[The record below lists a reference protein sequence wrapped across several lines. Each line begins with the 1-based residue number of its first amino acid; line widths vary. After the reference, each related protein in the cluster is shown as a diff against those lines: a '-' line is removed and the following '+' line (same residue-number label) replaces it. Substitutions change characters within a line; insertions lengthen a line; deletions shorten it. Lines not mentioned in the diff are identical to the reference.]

1 MNVFLRSRF
10 GKRLLRVFFVLS
22 LPVIVAAW
30 IGIHKTT
37 RVLLEEN
44 HAVLRVASDGAEA
57 QLREFL
63 LSLRR
68 TTEQLARKDEFR
80 TRLKLPSKN
89 STNLGKLLEAVR
101 TSVPEAE
108 EIDCVNTEG
117 KVIASSSLELL
128 GKDESASPEFRRGR
142 NSFYPGDVVFDA
154 GSGKLR
160 WNMSAPVRDPEDGQV
175 LGILALGI
183 NPHALT
189 ELTTGQRSLNQGA
202 ETQSFRIG
210 NTGETYLVNS
220 NGFLL
225 TESRF
230 ASNSILKLKVQTF
243 PVRLAQERHREILG
257 DYRDYRGIIVSGASS
272 IIPDLGWTIVTEID
286 FAQTFAPVKK
296 FRVTLACISI
306 VVALIGTAVIR
317 NFAHEIVDLLRL
329 TVEADKALARGD
341 EEGSIVPEEGL
352 PDDEIGDF
360 VRERNSR
367 IKLLIAG
374 QKELAQEQEKRANA
388 AAELEALSYSM
399 VHDMRAPLRAIIG
412 FGELMEQ
419 GENPL
424 TETQKSYL
432 ARMREASLRMDRLI
446 CDMLRY
452 SSLLRSEVLLSLIE
466 ITQILRQVIDSNEVL
481 RAQSGNIQVEEP
493 IPPVNGNAELLT
505 ECFSAL
511 LDNAVKHARPGV
523 TPKVGVRA
531 ESEDGWVRILVE
543 DNGPGIPKDFQEK
556 LFGIFQKASSAHHG
570 TGIGLAVVRAAV
582 ERMGGHVGVISEAG
596 QGSRFWIQ
604 LKAAH

>member
-1 MNVFLRSRF
+1 MKVLLRSKF
-10 GKRLLRVFFVLS
+10 GKRLLRVFFLLS
-22 LPVIVAAW
+22 LPVIVAGW
-30 IGIHKTT
+30 IGIHRTAH
-37 RVLLEEN
+37 VLSEEN

-68 TTEQLARKDEFR
+68 TTELLARKNEIR
-80 TRLKLPSKN
+80 ARLKLPPKT
-89 STNLGKLLEAVR
+89 STDLGKLLESVR
-101 TSVPEAE
+101 TSVPEVE
-108 EIDCVNTEG
+108 EVYCVNTEG
-117 KVIASSSLELL
+117 KVIASSSPQML

-142 NSFYPGDVVFDA
+142 DSFYPGDVVFDA

-160 WNMSAPVRDPEDGQV
+160 WDMSAPVRDSEDGQV

-189 ELTTGQRSLNQGA
+189 ELATGQRSLKQGA

-230 ASNSILKLKVQTF
+230 ASNSILKLKMHTF
-243 PVRLAQERHREILG
+243 PVRLAQKRREILG
-257 DYRDYRGIIVSGASS
+257 DYRDYRGMNVSGASS
-272 IIPDLGWTIVTEID
+272 IIPDLGWTVVTEID
-286 FAQTFAPVKK
+286 FRQTFAPIKR
-296 FRVTLACISI
+296 FRLALACMSI
-306 VVALIGTAVIR
+306 VVGLIGIAIIGD
-317 NFAHEIVDLLRL
+317 FAREIADLLRL

-341 EEGSIVPEEGL
+341 EDGSIVPEEDL

-360 VRERNSR
+360 VRKRNSR
-367 IKLLIAG
+367 IKQLIAR
-374 QKELAQEQEKRANA
+374 QKELVQEQEKRANA
-388 AAELEALSYSM
+388 AAELESLSYSM
-399 VHDMRAPLRAIIG
+399 VHDMRAPLRAIIS
-412 FGELMEQ
+412 FGELIEQ
-419 GENPL
+419 DENPL
-424 TETQKSYL
+424 AATQKSYL
-432 ARMREASLRMDRLI
+432 ARMRQASLRMDHLI
-446 CDMLRY
+446 CDMLKY
-452 SSLLRSEVLLSLIE
+452 STLLRAEVPLSAIE
-466 ITQILRQVIDSNEVL
+466 VPQIVRQVIDSNDVL

-493 IPPVNGNAELLT
+493 MPPVNGNAELLT

-511 LDNAVKHARPGV
+511 LDNAVKHASPGV

-556 LFGIFQKASSAHHG
+556 LFGIFQKASTAHHG
-570 TGIGLAVVRAAV
+570 TGIGLAVVRVAV

-596 QGSRFWIQ
+596 EGSRFWIQ
-604 LKAAH
+604 LKATH

>member
-1 MNVFLRSRF
+1 MKVLLRSRF
-10 GKRLLRVFFVLS
+10 GKRLLGVFFLLS
-22 LPVIVAAW
+22 LPAIVAGW
-30 IGIHKTT
+30 IGIH
-37 RVLLEEN
+37 RASHVLLEEN
-44 HAVLRVASDGAEA
+44 HAVLRAASDGAEA

-63 LSLRR
+63 VSLRR
-68 TTEQLARKDEFR
+68 TTELMAREDENR
-80 TRLKLPSKN
+80 ARLKLPDKN
-89 STNLGKLLEAVR
+89 STDLRRLLDFVR

-108 EIDCVNTEG
+108 EIYCVNTEG
-117 KVIASSSLELL
+117 KVIATSSLQML
-128 GKDESASPEFRRGR
+128 GEDESASPEFRRGR
-142 NSFYPGDVVFDA
+142 DSFYPGDVVFDA

-160 WNMSAPVRDPEDGQV
+160 WRMSAPVRDPEGGQV

-189 ELTTGQRSLNQGA
+189 ELATGQRSLKQGA

-230 ASNSILKLKVQTF
+230 ASNSILKLKMQTF
-243 PVRLAQERHREILG
+243 PVRLAQEHREILG
-257 DYRDYRGIIVSGASS
+257 DYRDYRGINVSGASS
-272 IIPDLGWTIVTEID
+272 IIPDLGWIVVTEID
-286 FAQTFAPVKK
+286 FRQTFAPIKK
-296 FRVTLACISI
+296 FRTLLTCISI
-306 VVALIGTAVIR
+306 VVGLIGIAVISA
-317 NFAHEIVDLLRL
+317 FARQIAHLLRS

-341 EEGSIVPEEGL
+341 EERSIVPEEGL

-367 IKLLIAG
+367 VKQLIAR
-374 QKELAQEQEKRANA
+374 QKELVQEQEKRAKA

-412 FGELMEQ
+412 FGELIELE
-419 GENPL
+419 ENPL
-424 TETQKSYL
+424 AAAKKSHL
-432 ARMREASLRMDRLI
+432 ARMRNASLRMDHLI

-452 SSLLRSEVLLSLIE
+452 SSLLRSEVPLSVIE
-466 ITQILRQVIDSNEVL
+466 VRQIVRKVIDSNEVL
-481 RAQSGNIQVEEP
+481 RAQSGNIQVQEP
-493 IPPVNGNAELLT
+493 MPPVNGNAMLLT

-511 LDNAVKHARPGV
+511 LDNAVKHASPGIA
-523 TPKVGVRA
+523 PKVGVRA
-531 ESEDGWVRILVE
+531 ESQDGWVRILVE
-543 DNGPGIPKDFQEK
+543 DNGPGIPKEFQEK

-570 TGIGLAVVRAAV
+570 TGIGLAVVRVAV

-596 QGSRFWIQ
+596 GGSRFWIE
-604 LKAAH
+604 LETAH